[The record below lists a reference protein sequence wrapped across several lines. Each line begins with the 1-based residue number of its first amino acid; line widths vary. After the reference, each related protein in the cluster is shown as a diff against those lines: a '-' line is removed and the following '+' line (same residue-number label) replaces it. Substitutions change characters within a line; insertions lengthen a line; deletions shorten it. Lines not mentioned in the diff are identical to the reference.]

1 MEPEAVRR
9 RVAVKAE
16 SLDPAALLS
25 EVGDPAA
32 GATVLF
38 LGTARNHSDG
48 KIGVTHLE
56 YEAYPG
62 VVTDKIEEL
71 LTQAIAKW
79 DLVAVAVEHRVG
91 EVSVGQPSV
100 AVAVSAGHR
109 DAAFEAGRF
118 LIDELKARAPI
129 WKKEHWPGGGEWVR
143 GA

>member
-1 MEPEAVRR
+1 M
-9 RVAVKAE
+9 KAE
-16 SLDPAALLS
+16 PLDPAALLS

-38 LGTARNHSDG
+38 LGTVRNHSDG
-48 KIGVTHLE
+48 KTGVTHLE

-91 EVSVGQPSV
+91 EVSVGHPSV

-118 LIDELKARAPI
+118 LIDELKVRAPI